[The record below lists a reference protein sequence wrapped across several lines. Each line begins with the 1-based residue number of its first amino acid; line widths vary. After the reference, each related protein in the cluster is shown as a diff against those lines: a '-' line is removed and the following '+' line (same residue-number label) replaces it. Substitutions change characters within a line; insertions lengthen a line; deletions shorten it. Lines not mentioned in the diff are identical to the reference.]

1 MTTCAYLALG
11 KYFEDNPRSVRSAYL
26 HAGLAFATMLDNAVR
41 CGGRESGA
49 QADGG
54 FGEEDR
60 AAAKE
65 AERKDGG
72 AAVMASHRIFQRL
85 LPLLLIEYAWGIAQE
100 RFELRRSV
108 GARTKL
114 RERTVQADSESFDE
128 GERWR
133 GGLSRLKDG
142 LKPPTRI
149 KSTSVV
155 QDASLACFDALSR
168 GEVERRSVTT
178 TASVLR
184 PRSLQARSRKQWD
197 PGEDVQRD
205 SLLEPP
211 RDSPSRGEGAEGE
224 EQRR

>member
-1 MTTCAYLALG
+1 M
-11 KYFEDNPRSVRSAYL
+11 
-26 HAGLAFATMLDNAVR
+26 
-41 CGGRESGA
+41 
-49 QADGG
+49 
-54 FGEEDR
+54 
-60 AAAKE
+60 
-65 AERKDGG
+65 
-72 AAVMASHRIFQRL
+72 
-85 LPLLLIEYAWGIAQE
+85 
-100 RFELRRSV
+100 
-108 GARTKL
+108 
-114 RERTVQADSESFDE
+114 QADSESFDE